1 MARQIDRDLNRF
13 REIVRGRVKHDLR
26 KYISQG
32 EMIGRTGGEYVSIPI
47 PRIDI
52 PEFRYGSKNSG
63 GVGSGPGENGQAIG
77 PGPNDG
83 GVGQAGDAPGEH
95 IMEVEIGLMELAE
108 MMGEQLRLPRIQPKG
123 QSNIVDMK
131 DRYTNVRQTGPES
144 LRHFKRTFKQ
154 SLKRQVASGI
164 YDPDDPLIVPIR
176 EDRRYRSWTSLP
188 TPRSAAVLIYV
199 MDVSGSV
206 TDEQKAIVRNEAF
219 WIDTWMKSQ
228 FKDLEK
234 RYVIHDTVAREVDE
248 HTFYHTRE
256 SGGTRISSAY
266 KLADEIVRKN
276 YPLED
281 WNIYVM
287 QFSDGDNW
295 GEDNAQCITLLKE
308 KILPAANQLAYV
320 QVHSPY
326 GTGEFLRLLK
336 SEFGGD
342 ERLALSEV
350 RDRDGI
356 MDSIREVLGRGR

>member
-1 MARQIDRDLNRF
+1 
-13 REIVRGRVKHDLR
+13 
-26 KYISQG
+26 
-32 EMIGRTGGEYVSIPI
+32 MIGRTGGEYVSIPI

-63 GVGSGPGENGQAIG
+63 GVGSGPGENGQALG
-77 PGPNDG
+77 PGPHDG

-95 IMEVEIGLMELAE
+95 MMEVEVGLAELAE
-108 MMGEQLRLPRIQPKG
+108 LMGEKLQLPRIRPKG
-123 QSNIVDMK
+123 QSNIVEMK
-131 DRYTNVRQTGPES
+131 DKYTNVRQTGPES

-154 SLKRQVASGI
+154 ALKRQLASGL
-164 YDPDDPLIVPIR
+164 YDPDDPLIVPFR

-188 TPRSAAVLIYV
+188 TPRSAAVLVYV
-199 MDVSGSV
+199 MDVSGSM
-206 TDEQKAIVRNEAF
+206 TDDQKAIVRNEAF

-228 FKDLEK
+228 YQDLEK
-234 RYVIHDTVAREVDE
+234 RYVIHDSVAREVDE

-266 KLADEIVRKN
+266 KLADEIIQKH
-276 YPLED
+276 YPTAD

-295 GEDNAQCITLLKE
+295 GEDNLQCIGLLKE
-308 KILPAANQLAYV
+308 KILPVTNQLAYV

-336 SEFGGD
+336 SEFGDD

-350 RDRDGI
+350 RDREGI
-356 MDSIREVLGRGR
+356 IESIREVLGKGR